1 METYQLY
8 NGEVTLCFNP
18 GRHTYYVNDKWV
30 PGVTGAVGVIDRS
43 APLMWWA
50 VNQSLA
56 YLRGAIKPGVRYDE
70 VALEHVFREAKTA
83 HRRKSEESIKIGE
96 VVHQWIEAKIKGRN
110 SSLPFNEQARKGCQ
124 AFSRWARENR
134 VQFVRSEAKI
144 YSKKYHYAGT
154 LDVEALVNGKLSIID
169 IKVSNGIYLGMQL
182 QMAAYLQA
190 RTEESGN
197 HYPGGRY
204 IIRVDKQTGEPEA
217 AHLAAGLET
226 DFEAFLGALALYRR
240 VREDRNGNGFNRR
253 AREQTLDPQKSSLSP
268 RSLALVT
275 PNNSKV
281 LAGPGNRR
289 KNSQRQRQ
297 SPE

>member
-8 NGEVTLCFNP
+8 NGEVTLRFEP
-18 GRHTYYVNDKWV
+18 GRHTYYVNDQWV

-56 YLRGAIKPGVRYDE
+56 YLRGVLKPGIPYDE
-70 VALEHVFREAKTA
+70 VQLEQFLREAKTA

-124 AFSRWARENR
+124 AFAKWARENR
-134 VQFVRSEAKI
+134 IQFVRSEAKL

-197 HYPGGRY
+197 PYPGGRY
-204 IIRVDKQTGEPEA
+204 IIRVDKRTGEPEV
-217 AHLAAGLET
+217 AHLAKGFKE
-226 DFEAFLGALALYRR
+226 DFAAFLGALALYRR
-240 VREDRNGNGFNRR
+240 VLQERSNGASFNRKD
-253 AREQTLDPQKSSLSP
+253 REVTL
-268 RSLALVT
+268 A
-275 PNNSKV
+275 
-281 LAGPGNRR
+281 AG
-289 KNSQRQRQ
+289 RQ
-297 SPE
+297 SIKRRA

>member
-1 METYQLY
+1 METYKLY
-8 NGEVTLCFNP
+8 NGEITLCFNP
-18 GRHTYYVNDKWV
+18 GRHTYYVNGEWV
-30 PGVTGAVGVIDRS
+30 PGVTSAVGVIDRS

-56 YLRGAIKPGVRYDE
+56 YLRGAIKPGISYDE
-70 VALEHVFREAKTA
+70 VELDHFLREAKTA
-83 HRRKSEESIKIGE
+83 HRRKSEESLKIGE
-96 VVHQWIEAKIKGRN
+96 TVHQWIEGKIKGGN
-110 SSLPFNEQARKGCQ
+110 CPFPFNEQARKGCQ
-124 AFSRWARENR
+124 AFARWAKENR

-144 YSKKYHYAGT
+144 YSKKHHYAGT

-240 VREDRNGNGFNRR
+240 VREDRNGNRFNRR
-253 AREQTLDPQKSSLSP
+253 AREQSLS
-268 RSLALVT
+268 STSVVA
-275 PNNSKV
+275 S
-281 LAGPGNRR
+281 
-289 KNSQRQRQ
+289 
-297 SPE
+297 

>member
-8 NGEVTLCFNP
+8 NGEVTLSFNP
-18 GRHTYYVNDKWV
+18 GRHTYYVNDEWV
-30 PGVTGAVGVIDRS
+30 PGVTSAVGVIDRS

-50 VNQSLA
+50 VNQSLD
-56 YLRGAIKPGVRYDE
+56 YLRSVLKPGISYDE
-70 VALEHVFREAKTA
+70 VELDHFLREAKTA
-83 HRRKSEESIKIGE
+83 HRRKSEESLKIGE
-96 VVHQWIEAKIKGRN
+96 TVHQWIEGKIKGGN
-110 SSLPFNEQARKGCQ
+110 CPFPFNEQARKGCQ
-124 AFSRWARENR
+124 AFARWAKENR

-144 YSKKYHYAGT
+144 YSKKHHYAGT
-154 LDVEALVNGKLSIID
+154 LDVEALVNGKLAIID

-240 VREDRNGNGFNRR
+240 VREDRNGNGFNRKDW
-253 AREQTLDPQKSSLSP
+253 EQTLSAGRKSIE
-268 RSLALVT
+268 
-275 PNNSKV
+275 
-281 LAGPGNRR
+281 RR
-289 KNSQRQRQ
+289 A
-297 SPE
+297 

>member
-8 NGEVTLCFNP
+8 NGEVTLRFNP
-18 GRHTYYVNDKWV
+18 GRHTYYVNGEWV

-56 YLRGAIKPGVRYDE
+56 YLRGVIKPGVRYDE
-70 VALEHVFREAKTA
+70 VALEHLFREAKTA
-83 HRRKSEESIKIGE
+83 HRRKSEESVKIGE

-124 AFSRWARENR
+124 AFARWARENR

-169 IKVSNGIYLGMQL
+169 VKVSNGIYLGMQL

-217 AHLAAGLET
+217 AHLAAELET

-240 VREDRNGNGFNRR
+240 VREDRNGNGFNRKDW
-253 AREQTLDPQKSSLSP
+253 EQT
-268 RSLALVT
+268 RA
-275 PNNSKV
+275 
-281 LAGPGNRR
+281 AG
-289 KNSQRQRQ
+289 RQ
-297 SPE
+297 SIERRA